1 MKLPKSVFVFA
12 IAATSALFAGLA
24 SARGPYARS
33 LNQVD
38 TIWLDSN
45 SCMSG
50 LSEQASEHGFAES
63 RSPRSSDAI
72 LEVNVHQLDADFGA
86 SARYSAVLHGD
97 DGRVLFSTSGRED
110 SISQRELCADI
121 SDDIFDRMESRKG

>member
-1 MKLPKSVFVFA
+1 MKLSRNMFV
-12 IAATSALFAGLA
+12 IAVATTSALFADLA

-38 TIWLDSN
+38 SIWLDSN
-45 SCMSG
+45 SCLSG
-50 LSEQASEHGFAES
+50 LSDEASEHGFAQS
-63 RSPRSSDAI
+63 RSPRSADAI
-72 LEVNVHQLDADFGA
+72 LEVDVHQLDANVGA

-97 DGRVLFSTSGRED
+97 DGRVLFRTSGRED

-121 SDDIFDRMESRKG
+121 GDDIFDRIENRRG